1 MSKSKKKQTTKEI
14 SETAVSDI
22 EESTSEVVDKT
33 DTEKDSKK
41 KKHTEKSDKHK
52 KVKKHNTDDNEINNS
67 DKSEESDNIT
77 VDDAQ
82 LKEKVVTFL
91 KLDDIITIKRN
102 ELKELMTKK
111 IKEEDFIKEYLE
123 KANKTKIETSD
134 GDIVFKK
141 QTSKS
146 PFKEELVEKAIVSKF
161 KDVKKI
167 TGNGVEIA
175 HEILEEVN
183 QMRGVSVK
191 SQIRRVKK
199 NKSKNS

>member
-33 DTEKDSKK
+33 DTTKDSKK